1 MNLVSTTKYR
11 QSWTA
16 ENVSVA
22 EGFASGSLFFTGVSY
37 ETGQPVEGHHL
48 EKQFRA
54 KLDGRKFKVGVG
66 SSGAKIG
73 FEVAA

>member
-48 EKQFRA
+48 EKQFLA
-54 KLDGRKFKVGVG
+54 
-66 SSGAKIG
+66 
-73 FEVAA
+73 